1 MISNIAKVFEK
12 ILYNRIYDFVIK
24 NNIISQQ
31 QFGFL
36 KNIGTRD
43 ALNYVTNILYQNL
56 DRSKP
61 TLIAFLDLAKAFDT
75 VNHRLL
81 IDKLYCIGIRG
92 QALDLLDSYLS
103 DRYQK
108 DRLNKSESD
117 YRRINI
123 GVPQGKIL
131 GPLLFL
137 LYINDILKVIQT
149 GKITAYAD
157 DTAIISTCDT
167 WDQTV
172 EDMNNNLSVIDNF
185 LAANKLSLNI
195 DKSVYM
201 AVGNYCDSVPKHTEV
216 KIRDKDLN
224 RVEICKYLGVM
235 FDYNLNWNKHIEYI
249 IKKTKYLLYIFY
261 KISKSMSTET
271 MRMIYYAFFHS
282 IMNNGIIAW
291 GGAYNNNLC
300 LLQNLRNRILKFI
313 NKKKIF

>member
-1 MISNIAKVFEK
+1 M
-12 ILYNRIYDFVIK
+12 
-24 NNIISQQ
+24 
-31 QFGFL
+31 
-36 KNIGTRD
+36 
-43 ALNYVTNILYQNL
+43 
-56 DRSKP
+56 
-61 TLIAFLDLAKAFDT
+61 DLAKAFDT